1 MLKNSL
7 YMVEAAK
14 QNEAAGGKKAK
25 ILIAEDDKFLS
36 KVLSDKFTR
45 KNYAVI
51 VASDGIETI
60 NKIKSEAPDIVLL
73 DLIMPNKNGFEI
85 LEEVKTD
92 IKYKKLP
99 IIILSNLGQ
108 KKDVERGKKLGVVDY
123 LVKSNTPIN
132 DIVKKVEEVLAAN
145 IIARNL

>member
-1 MLKNSL
+1 METQGNKS
-7 YMVEAAK
+7 
-14 QNEAAGGKKAK
+14 GAK

-36 KVLSDKFTR
+36 KVLSDKFSR
-45 KNYAVI
+45 KNYNVI
-51 VASDGIETI
+51 VASDGIEAV
-60 NKIKSEAPDIVLL
+60 NKIKSEIPDIVLL

-92 IKYKKLP
+92 AKYKEIP
-99 IIILSNLGQ
+99 VIILSNLGQ

-132 DIVKKVEEVLAAN
+132 DIVKKVEEILAQQVIAN
-145 IIARNL
+145 KV

>member
-1 MLKNSL
+1 METQGNKN
-7 YMVEAAK
+7 
-14 QNEAAGGKKAK
+14 GAK

-36 KVLSDKFTR
+36 KVLSDKFSR
-45 KNYAVI
+45 KNYNVI
-51 VASDGIETI
+51 VASDGIEAV
-60 NKIKSEAPDIVLL
+60 NKIKSEIPDMVLL

-92 IKYKKLP
+92 AKYKDIP
-99 IIILSNLGQ
+99 VIILSNLGQ

-132 DIVKKVEEVLAAN
+132 DIVKKVEEILAQQVIAN
-145 IIARNL
+145 KV